1 MRKRVCV
8 GPQRG
13 SSFTLEY
20 IDTLLKLFFKHY
32 LSRKYKFYCITY
44 LTIEPVVVQNEKVVK
59 QIYFYQIIVIFYKT
73 MIRKKMYSDNHLQIY
88 PSFSLRSLLNNSCI
102 RYSSPL
108 HVHEYFFVTAICDF
122 KSYLSN
128 HQHTLGKFSIEGG
141 NAFFKTIEKCE
152 LCWFNTYNRT
162 NKIIKII
169 TFYQ

>member
-1 MRKRVCV
+1 MFFLKTICQDKLTFSASGFALDHNGV
-8 GPQRG
+8 QALHW
-13 SSFTLEY
+13 S
-20 IDTLLKLFFKHY
+20 IQKTLLKLFFKNY

-73 MIRKKMYSDNHLQIY
+73 IIKKKMYSDNHLQIY

-152 LCWFNTYNRT
+152 LC
-162 NKIIKII
+162 
-169 TFYQ
+169 